1 MYYIGNANGRCMG
14 TKALKDLVVGVLIGI
29 MSMLP
34 GASGGTIAVVFGIYE
49 RLIADVADIR
59 RKLLKDL
66 NFIIPVGIGIVI
78 GLLVCAVGIDAL
90 LQDWEVPLMF
100 FFAALI
106 VCQVPD
112 IYRLSNDENDG
123 RPTGSNILAYIVGMI
138 VMVVSLLLGSVDS
151 NISLVELNA
160 VDIVLLFVLGVVI
173 TLSKVVPGLSG
184 AAILL
189 AIGLYTPLMSLIG
202 GTDLSVIMD
211 RITAII
217 PIGIG
222 IIIGAI
228 GLAKIVDHF
237 MQHHR
242 RSTYFCIL
250 GLTVGS
256 IITVLVQALQG
267 LDSIIMVMV
276 SFVMIVIG
284 LAFGYVLSRVST
296 KYITE
301 TIKSEPSSA

>member
-1 MYYIGNANGRCMG
+1 MG